1 MQVKTNTKTRRLQEH
16 EQDLTPLVE
25 ITSLAYCMQRDLKT
39 GPLRLTVHICKT
51 PEQIGMIFDSL
62 QRCFVLNT
70 SVKSV
75 VINFITRS
83 GGAIPGDVGS
93 QTSDSVLGQLCKIAV
108 DGVHVLAATTTR
120 NVISTGRTKRDT
132 I

>member
-1 MQVKTNTKTRRLQEH
+1 
-16 EQDLTPLVE
+16 
-25 ITSLAYCMQRDLKT
+25 MQRDLKT

-83 GGAIPGDVGS
+83 GGAIPGDVAVKLVIQFWANSVKLLLMAFMCS
-93 QTSDSVLGQLCKIAV
+93 QRRQLGTLYLLVVQNGTLFKPAYYWV
-108 DGVHVLAATTTR
+108 
-120 NVISTGRTKRDT
+120 
-132 I
+132 